1 MLEKA
6 KCMDWNIAL
15 GMTWFILCVILLFLT
30 PDVILLSFM
39 NGNINWQFD
48 YKMLL
53 EAIPMML
60 VAKP

>member
-1 MLEKA
+1 
-6 KCMDWNIAL
+6 
-15 GMTWFILCVILLFLT
+15 MTWFILCVILLFLT